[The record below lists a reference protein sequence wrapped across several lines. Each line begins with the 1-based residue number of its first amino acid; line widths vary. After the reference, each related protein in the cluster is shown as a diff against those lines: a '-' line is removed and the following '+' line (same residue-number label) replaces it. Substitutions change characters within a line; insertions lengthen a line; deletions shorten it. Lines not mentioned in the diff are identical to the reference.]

1 MSTPARIIVGPQ
13 RLTEFWFLKRS
24 QALPKWVAPPALAP
38 TPAAAGDISHLFT
51 DDVAGVPHLREAL
64 LELIGSAKQK
74 VFFCSFLFAD
84 EQIVKALAAAA
95 ERLRGGVYV
104 LTALKDFTPDLSDL
118 EEDLEQRAETERNR
132 RQRHEQ
138 NLRRLSQAGAWL
150 RGIKDCHAKFCVV
163 DDEVALVTSANATS
177 EAYTRNPENG
187 VLVREPSVAR
197 ELGRLFAGAWLY
209 AANLE
214 SMPGGDLDVCSRNP
228 GPLPPWAGLAGGE
241 PLRAVATFGQT
252 ERSLLERTLALIDG
266 ARQEL
271 VIASYSAVGL
281 QKHAVG
287 AALKRALARGVRL
300 LLVLRPR
307 PNEDQQATCSWLLE
321 SVPPE
326 QVCVRGH
333 RLTHAKAIVADGH
346 RALLWTG
353 NLDGHHGY
361 DNGIEVGIEFSR
373 PEAVR
378 LVRDYVVALA
388 GRAGYSGVFGPTLA
402 ELAEAG
408 EESLA
413 GEGVLRIPAQVRGVP
428 EDLAARLAAQRV
440 GYFRAEGRLVLRVG
454 RELHLVVR
462 ETEAVW
468 TLEEVVMGGRFRA
481 HPLAGWVSDCTL
493 VIDVETRPTVIQMN
507 NPRGH
512 RGGHQRGRRR

>member
-1 MSTPARIIVGPQ
+1 MSAPARILVGPQ
-13 RLTEFWFLKRS
+13 RLEEFWFLKLS
-24 QALPKWVAPPALAP
+24 QALPKWAAPPALAP
-38 TPAAAGDISHLFT
+38 TPTAAGGISHLFT
-51 DDVAGVPHLREAL
+51 DDVAKVPHLREEL
-64 LELIGSAKQK
+64 LKLIGSAKRK
-74 VFFCSFLFAD
+74 ILFCSFLFAD
-84 EQIVKALAAAA
+84 EQIVEALAAAA

-118 EEDLEQRAETERNR
+118 EEELEQRAETERIR
-132 RQRHEQ
+132 RQRHDQ

-163 DDEVALVTSANATS
+163 DDEVALVTSANATE

-187 VLVREPSVAR
+187 VVVREPAVAR
-197 ELGRLFAGAWLY
+197 ELGRLFAEAWRY
-209 AANLE
+209 TANLE
-214 SMPGGDLDVCSRNP
+214 SMPGGDLDVRSLNP
-228 GPLPPWAGLAGGE
+228 GPLPPWERLAGAE
-241 PLRAVATFGQT
+241 PLRVVATFGQT
-252 ERSLLERTLALIDG
+252 ERSLLESTLALIDG

-287 AALKRALARGVRL
+287 AALKRALERGVRL

-321 SVPPE
+321 GVPPE
-326 QVCVRGH
+326 QLCVRGH
-333 RLTHAKAIVADGH
+333 RLTHAKAIVADGR

-361 DNGIEVGIEFSR
+361 DNGIDVGIEFSQ

-388 GRAGYSGVFGPTLA
+388 GRCEYSGVFGPTLA
-402 ELAEAG
+402 ELADT
-408 EESLA
+408 EEQSLT

-440 GYFRAEGRLVLRVG
+440 GYFYAEGHLVLRVG
-454 RELHLVVR
+454 RDLHLVVR
-462 ETEAVW
+462 ESQAVW
-468 TLEEVVMGGRFRA
+468 TVEEVVVGGRLRT
-481 HPLAGWVSDCTL
+481 HRLAGWVSNCT
-493 VIDVETRPTVIQMN
+493 IAIEAETRPTVIPMN

-512 RGGHQRGRRR
+512 RKGHQRRRRR